1 MILKQKLLRKD
12 DEANQTLKLQPFQLH
27 GVRFIILSLKI
38 KTLFFYV
45 FSVTETKIEVT
56 KCTTNNKKQ

>member
-38 KTLFFYV
+38 KTLFFDV
-45 FSVTETKIEVT
+45 FVTETKIEVT